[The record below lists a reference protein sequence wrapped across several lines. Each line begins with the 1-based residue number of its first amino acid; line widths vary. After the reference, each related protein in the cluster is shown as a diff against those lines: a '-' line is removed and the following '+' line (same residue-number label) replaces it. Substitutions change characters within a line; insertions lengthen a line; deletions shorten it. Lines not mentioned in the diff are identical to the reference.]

1 MTRTA
6 LNRIN
11 KRSYAD
17 KLGISFVSPE
27 RGLAA
32 RPEIVN
38 DIEGV
43 KRIKYE
49 SYGEL
54 ADVSASLR
62 AQRNAT
68 RNQVMRI
75 VGRAERCE
83 RQNRNESEW
92 RLALEPEIFHQFSM
106 EVDW

>member
-6 LNRIN
+6 ISRIN
-11 KRSYAD
+11 KRSHAD
-17 KLGISFVSPE
+17 KLRISFVSPE

-38 DIEGV
+38 DIERV
-43 KRIKYE
+43 KKIKYE
-49 SYGEL
+49 SYGEP
-54 ADVSASLR
+54 ADVSACLR

-75 VGRAERCE
+75 VSRAERCE
-83 RQNRNESEW
+83 QQNRNEWEW
-92 RLALEPEIFHQFSM
+92 RLALEPEIFRQFSM